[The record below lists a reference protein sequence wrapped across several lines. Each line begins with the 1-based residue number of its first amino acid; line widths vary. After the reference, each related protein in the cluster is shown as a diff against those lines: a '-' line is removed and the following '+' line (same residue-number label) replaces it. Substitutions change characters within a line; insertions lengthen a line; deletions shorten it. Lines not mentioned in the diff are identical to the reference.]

1 MATKPVLICLCLFL
15 ILLLHFALSQE
26 PGICTSRFDYDY
38 KILRKLHDL
47 EVEIEAVKQT
57 LHDRVAFMAE
67 LSHDLKSFTKGATV
81 VFDHTIL
88 NNGSRYNP
96 SNGVFVAKA
105 PGLYVFHLVAT
116 SRPGSGNHIFLHV
129 MKNNEQVNY
138 LFLDKNVDFHHHRSV
153 PTVLEIAAGDQV
165 KVIIHGSDGTPT
177 LAGCCFHTHFSGY
190 SLTLK

>member
-15 ILLLHFALSQE
+15 ILLLHFALCQE

-38 KILRKLHDL
+38 KILKKLHDL
-47 EVEIEAVKQT
+47 ELEIEAVKQT
-57 LHDRVAFMAE
+57 LHDRE
-67 LSHDLKSFTKGATV
+67 LSHDLTSFTKGATV

-105 PGLYVFHLVAT
+105 PGLYI
-116 SRPGSGNHIFLHV
+116 NLHV

-138 LFLDKNVDFHHHRSV
+138 LFLENNVDFHHHRSV

-165 KVIIHGSDGTPT
+165 KVIVHGSGGTPT
-177 LAGCCFHTHFSGY
+177 LVGCCFHTHFSGY
-190 SLTLK
+190 SLNLA